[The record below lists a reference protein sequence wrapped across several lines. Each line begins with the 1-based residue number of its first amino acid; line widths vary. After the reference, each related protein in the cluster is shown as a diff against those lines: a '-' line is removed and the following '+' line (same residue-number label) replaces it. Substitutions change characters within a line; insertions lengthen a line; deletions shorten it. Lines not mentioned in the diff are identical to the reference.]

1 MPPMFVPSTFLIN
14 QKYFSMQQQQ
24 QQQQQQPQLV
34 LQAPLINF
42 YSSLHQQ
49 QLLQTPNFLQHQP
62 QLLQPQQQIL
72 TAFQPVDSKNSPQN
86 YISLIS
92 HLNKNLNTTEYSPP
106 SKRQKTIEKSNL
118 KQALPSVLNVSNL
131 IDKSI
136 KSSSSKITS
145 DDTERQKST
154 QLLVSPALSI
164 TSQHSSSPL
173 STSCSTS
180 SSSSLLSCT
189 SPRSFIEKLL
199 VEQRKESD
207 AKWWS
212 VSDSTIET
220 LGQTSRRCK
229 RCRCPFCINGINEE
243 ELNQMIANNLISA
256 DKKRVHLCHVC
267 NKIYGKTS
275 HLKAH
280 LRWHAGERP
289 FKCHWAY
296 CGKAFTRSDEL
307 QRHLRTHTGEK
318 RFECK
323 FCLKRFMRSDHLNK
337 HLKTHEICATNK
349 NTATAANS
357 DKKIIDIKQEKIDEE
372 EYIDVQF

>member
-1 MPPMFVPSTFLIN
+1 V
-14 QKYFSMQQQQ
+14 
-24 QQQQQQPQLV
+24 
-34 LQAPLINF
+34 
-42 YSSLHQQ
+42 
-49 QLLQTPNFLQHQP
+49 
-62 QLLQPQQQIL
+62 QQI
-72 TAFQPVDSKNSPQN
+72 
-86 YISLIS
+86 
-92 HLNKNLNTTEYSPP
+92 
-106 SKRQKTIEKSNL
+106 KRQKVNDNNKTS
-118 KQALPSVLNVSNL
+118 LPSVLNVSNL
-131 IDKSI
+131 IDKTV
-136 KSSSSKITS
+136 KSS
-145 DDTERQKST
+145 DTELDKK
-154 QLLVSPALSI
+154 LL
-164 TSQHSSSPL
+164 SQHSSPL

-180 SSSSLLSCT
+180 SSSSSSLLCV
-189 SPRSFIEKLL
+189 SPQAFIEKLL

-212 VSDSTIET
+212 VSESTIET

-229 RCRCPFCINGINEE
+229 RCRCPFCVNGINET
-243 ELNQMIANNLISA
+243 ELNQLIANNLISA

-337 HLKTHEICATNK
+337 HLKTHEICSNTK
-349 NTATAANS
+349 NTATNN
-357 DKKIIDIKQEKIDEE
+357 KTIELEEEKIEEE